1 MYTTQHTDG
10 THLSQEDR
18 AVIAALRNSG
28 ATLRAIAQVIHKHY
42 STVCRELLRNTERD
56 GAYNAERAQKK
67 CRVRRVNA
75 KYGARKIENDP
86 TLARRIEAQLR
97 GNHPLGDWSPAAIA
111 QGIQSVCHQTIYS
124 WIRRCRPDLRRI
136 LPRRGKY
143 RRQYGSSKQ
152 PSRGW
157 TTRIRSIETRPK
169 AVVGRKQLGHYEG
182 DTVRLG
188 RSFAM
193 LTLVERTSKFLI
205 AELIT
210 GQVGM
215 VYAVHEGIV
224 GGLGSLP
231 PALRRTLTP
240 DRGGEFA
247 YWDMTEQE
255 VPGLRI
261 YFAHPHSPWERGTNE
276 HTNGLLRRYF
286 SKKDNHESITKA
298 QVAEVVR
305 MINHRP
311 RKSLNWETP
320 CKVFGACCV
329 SR

>member
-1 MYTTQHTDG
+1 MYTTQHTDR
-10 THLSQEDR
+10 THLSQDDR
-18 AVIAALRNSG
+18 AVIEALHSSG
-28 ATLRAIAQVIHKHY
+28 ATLRAIALVIHKHY
-42 STVCRELLRNTERD
+42 ATVCRELIRNSTQG
-56 GAYNAERAQKK
+56 GAYDAHYAQKR
-67 CRVRRVNA
+67 CGARRLKA
-75 KYGARKIENDP
+75 KFSARKIENDP
-86 TLARRIEAQLR
+86 VLALRIEKQLR
-97 GNHPLGDWSPAAIA
+97 GNHPRGDWSPAVIA
-111 QGIQSVCHQTIYS
+111 QESAAVCHQTIYS
-124 WIRRCRPDLRRI
+124 WLRRSRPDLRRV

-143 RRQYGSSKQ
+143 RRQYGTLKQ

-157 TTRIRSIETRPK
+157 TTRIRSIDTRP
-169 AVVGRKQLGHYEG
+169 VSVQERRELGHYEG
-182 DTVRLG
+182 DTIRLG
-188 RSFAM
+188 RLFAI

-286 SKKDNHESITKA
+286 AKKDKHESITNA
-298 QVAEVVR
+298 QVAQVVW

-329 SR
+329 SS

>member
-1 MYTTQHTDG
+1 MYTTQHTDR

-18 AVIAALRNSG
+18 AVIAALRGGG

-42 STVCRELLRNTERD
+42 ATVCRELLRNSERE
-56 GAYNAERAQKK
+56 GAYDAARAHKR
-67 CRVRRVNA
+67 CRMRRLNA
-75 KYGARKIENDP
+75 KYGARKIENNHA
-86 TLARRIEAQLR
+86 LARHIETQLR
-97 GNHPLGDWSPAAIA
+97 GNHPLGDWSPAVIA
-111 QGIQSVCHQTIYS
+111 HHTKGVCHQTIYS
-124 WIRRCRPDLRRI
+124 WLRRSRPDLRRV

-143 RRQYGSSKQ
+143 RRQYGTMQQ
-152 PSRGW
+152 PARGW
-157 TTRIRSIETRPK
+157 TTRIRSIETRPE
-169 AVVGRKQLGHYEG
+169 AVRERKQLGHYEG

-188 RSFAM
+188 RTRAL

-255 VPGLRI
+255 VPGLQI

-286 SKKDNHESITKA
+286 PKKEKHESITNA
-298 QVAEVVR
+298 QVAHVVR

-311 RKSLNWETP
+311 RKSLDWETP
-320 CKVFGACCV
+320 CKIFGACCV